1 MMDKFIVLAA
11 HRSGTTLLLSSLESH
26 PQVKCHKRIFT
37 VDVVVKRL
45 WVRDRPG
52 SSFHQFRTASLKRR
66 LDYIFRSKQLINDFM
81 TESAAPTDGVKMVGV
96 RVIYAE
102 ADKHPEIL
110 AWAKEHD
117 VGIIHLIRE
126 NALKTIVSAETA
138 QKRGLSHSTS
148 KVKWVT
154 VHLSPFKL
162 KMQLTRL
169 TQQIEK
175 YQTVLKNTRHLEVS
189 YEALVARP
197 EAETRRILD
206 FLKLEQLG
214 PLTTNLV
221 KLNPNSLGDIIENY
235 TEVKQ
240 ALHGTAFEKFLDEEL
255 VPATHS

>member
-1 MMDKFIVLAA
+1 MIEKFIVLAA

-26 PQVKCHKRIFT
+26 PQITCHKRIFT
-37 VDVVVKRL
+37 VDVMIKRV

-66 LDYIFRSKQLINDFM
+66 LDYVFRSKQLINDFM
-81 TESAAPTDGVKMVGV
+81 SELDAPGDDVRQVGV

-110 AWAKEHD
+110 QWAKDHD

-126 NALKTIVSAETA
+126 NALKTLLSAETA
-138 QKRGLSHSTS
+138 RKRGLSHSTS
-148 KVKWVT
+148 KVKGIT

-162 KMQLTRL
+162 KLQLTRL

-175 YQTVLKNTRHLEVS
+175 YRMALKNTRHLEVS

-197 EAETRRILD
+197 EAETQRILE
-206 FLKLEQLG
+206 FLQLEQVG
-214 PLTTNLV
+214 SLTTNLV
-221 KLNPNSLGDIIENY
+221 KLNPNSLQHIIENY
-235 TEVKQ
+235 AEVKQ
-240 ALHGTAFEKFLDEEL
+240 ALQGTAFEKFFEEEI
-255 VPATHS
+255 VPAAG